1 MFQVL
6 VLKSQIGPYNNNQR
20 TKYCLGPVTTIIFLR
35 ALLYNLDTAIFF
47 DIIKVNKKSGCKGD
61 NPRHGILKGDIQG
74 TVVSREISKA
84 R

>member
-1 MFQVL
+1 VFQVL

-20 TKYCLGPVTTIIFLR
+20 TKYCFGPVTTIIFLR
-35 ALLYNLDTAIFF
+35 ALLYNLDTANVF

-61 NPRHGILKGDIQG
+61 IQG
-74 TVVSREISKA
+74 TVFSREISKA